1 MKNHFITGIILMIFS
16 CLRIVSQTV
25 SLWVHDTT
33 FVKGSVVELPVY
45 VNEELDTYQVSAYRL
60 QLEFDAQLMEVLGV
74 VTNGTVSQPLG
85 EALVNNTLP
94 GKVTIGAAG
103 TSYVSGKGIFIL
115 IRFRILQTGGCYL
128 NFTGKANN
136 YMNEGLPSLLLNN
149 AWIGITAA
157 PSITLYSE
165 YNSMAKGDSLQLWV
179 WGGEEPYTWSVSDT
193 GIATISASGMLQA
206 KTTGKVTLRVEDAR
220 GIKDSVS
227 NFTIRPF
234 KLIIPDQLTQWAGK
248 YIEIPVHVTDL
259 TECDISSGEFS
270 LYFNS
275 DVLTWVEYSQE
286 GTLLA
291 NKSVMVNTYQNG
303 LKVSFASAETITGSG
318 LLLILKFMVKN
329 TEWHTTPVEFTDVLF
344 NENIIP
350 SVENGYFSVQQLN
363 RLYVYPEQGE
373 LLAGDSIQLQVGY
386 GYTNPLSWAVNNTAL
401 ASISETGMLKAKKGG
416 KVQVLVTDS
425 TGSSGASW
433 FNLFDTR
440 IQLADTNFCVGEM
453 VIRYPVIIQKVPDT
467 DPVLS
472 MEMTV
477 EFDTAQLQFNGLSYE
492 NTVCQGWMHTTNVQQ
507 NRMLYAS
514 SGANPITQPGTM
526 VYLNFQL
533 KQPET
538 LPNISIV
545 HLQNIRMNEGV
556 PAVNPETFGNI
567 FYRDKPPAPFM
578 VWGDTLIHQYATTA
592 SFFIPELPETNEYV
606 WILPEGLNGNSH
618 NNIIQVTVDAGFK
631 NGIVNVYGI
640 NTCGTGEKLEFPV
653 RKEDDT
659 GLESNFLQNLTCY
672 PNPVKD
678 KLHIRSADL
687 HGITNRAVLYDLT
700 GKPVSSVKLY
710 KTGNEL
716 DVSGL
721 PSGLYVLKIISG
733 DLIRH
738 ITIVKE

>member
-16 CLRIVSQTV
+16 CFRIASQTV
-25 SLWVHDTT
+25 SLSVHDTT

-60 QLEFDAQLMEVLGV
+60 QLEFDARLMEVLGV

-85 EALVNNTLP
+85 EALVNTTLP

-103 TSYVSGKGIFIL
+103 TSYASGKGIFIL
-115 IRFRILQTGGCYL
+115 IRFRMLQTGGCYL

-136 YMNEGLPSLLLNN
+136 YLNEGSPSLTLNY
-149 AWIGITAA
+149 AWISVTAA

-193 GIATISASGMLQA
+193 NMATVSASGMLHA
-206 KTTGKVTLRVEDAR
+206 KSTGKVTLRVEDAQ
-220 GIKDSVS
+220 GIKDSVR

-234 KLIIPDQLTQWAGK
+234 KLVIPDQLTQWAGK

-259 TECDISSGEFS
+259 TECDISAGEFS

-275 DVLTWVEYSQE
+275 DVLTWVEYSRE

-291 NKSVMVNTYQNG
+291 NKSVVVNAYQNG
-303 LKVSFASAETITGSG
+303 LNVSFASAEIITGAG

-329 TEWHTTPVEFTDVLF
+329 TEWHTTSVEFTDVLF

-386 GYTNPLSWAVNNTAL
+386 GYTNPLSWTVNNTAL

-425 TGSSGASW
+425 TGSSGTSW
-433 FNLFDTR
+433 FKLLDTR
-440 IQLADTNFCVGEM
+440 IQLVDTNFCVGEM
-453 VIRYPVIIQKVPDT
+453 LIRYPANILKVPDA

-472 MEMTV
+472 MEMAV
-477 EFDTAQLQFNGLSYE
+477 EFDTARLQFNGLSNE

-507 NRMLYAS
+507 NRILYAS
-514 SGANPITQPGTM
+514 SGANAITQPGTM
-526 VYLNFQL
+526 VYLDFQL
-533 KQPET
+533 KQPEAS
-538 LPNISIV
+538 PNISIV
-545 HLQNIRMNEGV
+545 HLQNIRMNEGSPV
-556 PAVNPETFGNI
+556 VNPEAFGNI
-567 FYRDKPPAPFM
+567 FYKDKPPTPFT
-578 VWGDTLIHQYATTA
+578 VWGDTVIPAHMPMAMF
-592 SFFIPELPETNEYV
+592 SIPFFPETDKYV
-606 WILPEGLNGNSH
+606 WLLPEGLNGNSD
-618 NNIIQVTVDAGFK
+618 NNMIQVMVDTGFK
-631 NGIVNVYGI
+631 SGVVTVYGI
-640 NTCGTGEKLEFPV
+640 NACGEGEKLEFSV

-659 GLESNFLQNLTCY
+659 GLEANFLQDLSCY

-687 HGITNRAVLYDLT
+687 HGTNNLAVIYDLT
-700 GKPVSSVKLY
+700 GRFVLSVNLY
-710 KTGNEL
+710 NTGNEL

-721 PSGLYVLKIISG
+721 FSGVYVLKIISG
-733 DLIRH
+733 DQVKH
-738 ITIVKE
+738 IEIVKE

>member
-1 MKNHFITGIILMIFS
+1 MKNHLITGIILMIFS
-16 CLRIVSQTV
+16 CFRIASQTV
-25 SLWVHDTT
+25 SLSVHDTT
-33 FVKGSVVELPVY
+33 FVKGAIVDLPVY
-45 VNEELDTYQVSAYRL
+45 IDEELDTYQVSAYRL
-60 QLEFDAQLMEVLGV
+60 QLEFDARLMEVLGV
-74 VTNGTVSQPLG
+74 VTFGTVSQPLG
-85 EALVNNTLP
+85 EALMNITPP

-103 TSYVSGKGIFIL
+103 TSYLSGKGVFII
-115 IRFRILQTGGCYL
+115 IRLRMLQTGGCYL

-136 YMNEGLPSLLLNN
+136 YLNEGLPSLLLNN

-157 PSITLYSE
+157 PSITLHAE
-165 YNSMAKGDSLQLWV
+165 YNSIAKGDSLQLWV
-179 WGGEEPYTWSVSDT
+179 WGGEEPYKWSVSDT
-193 GIATISASGMLQA
+193 NLASISASGMLQA
-206 KTTGKVTLRVEDAR
+206 KATGKVTLRVEDAR

-275 DVLTWVEYSQE
+275 DVLTWVEYNSE
-286 GTLLA
+286 ETLLA
-291 NKSVMVNTYQNG
+291 NKSVVVNAYQNG
-303 LKVSFASAETITGSG
+303 LNVSFASAEIITGAG

-329 TEWHTTPVEFTDVLF
+329 TEWHTTSVEFTDVLF

-386 GYTNPLSWAVNNTAL
+386 GYTNPLSWTVNSTTL

-440 IQLADTNFCVGEM
+440 VQLADTNFCVGEM

-592 SFFIPELPETNEYV
+592 SFFVPEMPEISEYV
-606 WILPEGLNGNSH
+606 WILPEDLNGNS
-618 NNIIQVTVDAGFK
+618 NNNMMQVTLDAGFK
-631 NGIVNVYGI
+631 TGIVSVYGI
-640 NTCGTGEKLEFPV
+640 NACGEGDKLEFLV

-659 GLESNFLQNLTCY
+659 GLEANYLQDLSCY

-687 HGITNRAVLYDLT
+687 HGTNNLAVLYDLT
-700 GKPVSSVKLY
+700 GRFVLSVKLY
-710 KTGNEL
+710 NIGNEL

-721 PSGLYVLKIISG
+721 LSGVYILKVISG
-733 DLIRH
+733 EQVKH
-738 ITIVKE
+738 ISIVKE